1 MGEPKES
8 EESLGALSSEHDMAL
23 HQELTAA
30 AVRCT
35 HLEKTRTVKMLA
47 WIWPE
52 LTRPIS

>member
-23 HQELTAA
+23 YQDLTAA

-35 HLEKTRTVKMLA
+35 HLDKTRTVKMLA
-47 WIWPE
+47 
-52 LTRPIS
+52 